1 VEIKNNGFI
10 NQVKEEGAMLHTH
23 NTQHFNSYSSI
34 LMLSAWG
41 FVMVIASFLFL
52 YVGHLL
58 DGILGTSPNFMLGLF
73 FLAIFLCVMRLYQE
87 AWKKHNNV

>member
-1 VEIKNNGFI
+1 
-10 NQVKEEGAMLHTH
+10 MLMTTQHTH
-23 NTQHFNSYSSI
+23 KAAHQMSSI

-41 FVMVIASFLFL
+41 FVIVIASFLFL

-58 DGILGTSPNFMLGLF
+58 DGIFGTSPNFMLGLF

-87 AWKKHNNV
+87 AWKKRKDF